1 MPKNLPKRFTD
12 VTAARQ
18 HLEALLWAD
27 GRPCP
32 HCGVVNESTALKGK
46 STRPGVYWCNAC
58 QAPFSVTVG
67 TCYERSKVPLNTWL
81 YATHLL
87 CSSKKG
93 ISSQQLARMLGV
105 TVKTAWFMS
114 HRIREAMTPEAG
126 TESPI
131 GGEGQ
136 IVEADETEISP
147 SRKSRPRP
155 RAKNMKFVTLV
166 ERGGQVRSRDIT
178 KRITTT
184 KEVRKVL
191 QDNLHP
197 ASELHTDSA
206 GWYSMSPPLAATHEA
221 VDHSSE
227 FAHDSESGKRVHTNS
242 AEGFFSIFK
251 RGLVGTYQHM
261 GRQHLSRYLA
271 EFDFRMNHR
280 IKLGYTDDMRT
291 DKALEGITGK
301 RLTYRRINE
310 AAIIKTRSAR
320 VHPMAQ
326 G

>member
-1 MPKNLPKRFTD
+1 MPAKMPKRFTD
-12 VTAARQ
+12 ATAARQ

-32 HCGVVNESTALKGK
+32 HCGVVDQSTKLQGK

-67 TCYERSKVPLNTWL
+67 TVYERSKVPLNTWL

-114 HRIREAMTPEAG
+114 HRIREAMTPATG
-126 TESPI
+126 AAPI
-131 GGEGQ
+131 GGEGK
-136 IVEADETEISP
+136 IVEVDETEISP
-147 SRKSRPRP
+147 SIKSRPRA
-155 RAKNMKFVTLV
+155 RARNMKFVTLV
-166 ERGGQVRSRDIT
+166 ERGGHVRSKDIT
-178 KRITTT
+178 KRITTSLG
-184 KEVRKVL
+184 VRNAL
-191 QDNLHP
+191 RENLHP
-197 ASELHTDSA
+197 ASDLHTDGAHWYGVEPALSA
-206 GWYSMSPPLAATHEA
+206 SHE
-221 VDHSSE
+221 VVNHNKE
-227 FAHDSESGKRVHTNS
+227 FARDSEGGSRVHTNS

-261 GRQHLSRYLA
+261 GKQHLSRYLA

-280 IKLGYTDDMRT
+280 IKLGYSDDMRT
-291 DKALEGITGK
+291 DKALEGIAGK

-310 AAIIKTRSAR
+310 AAHVATRSAR